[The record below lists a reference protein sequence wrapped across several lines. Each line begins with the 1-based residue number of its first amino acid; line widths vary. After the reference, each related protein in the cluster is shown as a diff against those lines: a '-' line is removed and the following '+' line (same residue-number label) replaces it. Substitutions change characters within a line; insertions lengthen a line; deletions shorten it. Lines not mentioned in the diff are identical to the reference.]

1 MWRLSQLQVCWLITH
16 CWPPK
21 DMFLGSSGIFSEGG
35 TEVGLGPDEVADGK
49 KEKPLCHRQKGTA
62 LLSGSSFLQ
71 EVSTVAHRPPSVH
84 WYLLPLDHEMPPA

>member
-49 KEKPLCHRQKGTA
+49 KEKPLCHRQKGTVESPPQREQ
-62 LLSGSSFLQ
+62 LLAGGLHSSSQATICTL
-71 EVSTVAHRPPSVH
+71 VLVAT
-84 WYLLPLDHEMPPA
+84 